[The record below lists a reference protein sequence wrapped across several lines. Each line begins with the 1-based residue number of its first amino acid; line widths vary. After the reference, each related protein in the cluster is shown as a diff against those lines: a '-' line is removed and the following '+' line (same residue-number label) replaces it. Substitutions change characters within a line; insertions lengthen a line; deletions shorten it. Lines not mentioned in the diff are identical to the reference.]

1 MREQWAINWYKY
13 YQSTHTPP
21 SLIIIPGQFGRYQGF
36 QFFLH
41 ILAALTAGL
50 HMLSLV
56 TVASVP
62 THRCLIAE
70 LDTNLTE
77 TPVWNET
84 TLRAFLPP
92 KEDGSL
98 DHCRLL
104 INGSAEQCD
113 SYIYDN
119 TYYKSSRSMEWG
131 MVCNKR
137 WMGAIAQSVFMLGVF
152 TGAVVLGGLA
162 DKVGR
167 KTVFCWSALLQLIL
181 GVAVAFA
188 PEYISFLVL
197 RYLLGIFGSA
207 GSYITGFVLTM
218 ELVGSNYRTI
228 CGVTFQAIFACGV
241 MLVAGWGALI
251 QDRMM
256 LQIVYGLHGALLI
269 AHWWIMDES
278 PRWLWNQGRF
288 QESIDIVAKALKM
301 NREPSLDKTYYA
313 SKTKSSDVASSGSQP
328 SANLS
333 DLFKTPNLR
342 KKTLN
347 VCVNWF
353 ANSLVYYG
361 LSLGTGNLPGNPFMI
376 LFINAVVEIPSYIA
390 VVLLLDKLGRR
401 SITSFLMLL
410 GGICCIVAV
419 QMVKGS
425 TLTTTI
431 VMMGKLFIAGSFA
444 VIYNYSAELFP
455 TVVRNSAMGLGSMCA
470 RLSGALCPLIALLDS
485 FDPKVPAMI
494 FGAVSILSGFWTLFL
509 PETMNQ
515 PMPESLDDGEH
526 FGKGDTFFTTGF
538 GRAPAPVRETTG
550 QQEMQPLRRADV

>member
-1 MREQWAINWYKY
+1 M
-13 YQSTHTPP
+13 
-21 SLIIIPGQFGRYQGF
+21 
-36 QFFLH
+36 
-41 ILAALTAGL
+41 

-62 THRCLIAE
+62 DHRCLIPA
-70 LDTNLTE
+70 LDGNVSESVAWDTH
-77 TPVWNET
+77 
-84 TLRAFLPP
+84 TLSQYVPL
-92 KEDGSL
+92 KDDGTVDS
-98 DHCRLL
+98 CRMLV
-104 INGSAEQCD
+104 NGTAAACSQ
-113 SYIYDN
+113 YVYDN
-119 TYYKSSRSMEWG
+119 TYYKSSRAIDWDL
-131 MVCNKR
+131 VCSRR
-137 WMGAIAQSVFMLGVF
+137 WMVAIAQTVYMLGVF

-167 KTVFCWSALLQLIL
+167 KTVFCWSALLQLVL
-181 GVAVAFA
+181 GVAVAFT
-188 PEYISFLVL
+188 PEYISFLVV
-197 RYLLGIFGSA
+197 RYLYGIFGSA

-228 CGVTFQAIFACGV
+228 CGITFQAIFACGI

-251 QDRMM
+251 EDRMM
-256 LQIVYGLHGALLI
+256 LQIVYGLHGCLLI

-288 QESIDIVAKALKM
+288 KESIDIVAKALKT
-301 NREPSLDKTYYA
+301 NQQPLLDKTYYA
-313 SKTKSSDVASSGSQP
+313 SKAKSSGASTTSQP

-347 VCVNWF
+347 VCLNWF

-361 LSLGTGNLPGNPFMI
+361 LSLGVGSLPGNPFMI
-376 LFINAVVEIPSYIA
+376 LFINAVVEIPSYVA

-410 GGICCIVAV
+410 GGTCCIVAV

-425 TLTTTI
+425 TLTTTV

-470 RLSGALCPLIALLDS
+470 RLSGALTPLISLLDS
-485 FDPKVPAMI
+485 FDPKVPAII
-494 FGAVSILSGFWTLFL
+494 FGVVSIVSGLWTLFL

-515 PMPESLDDGEH
+515 PMPESLDDGEQ
-526 FGKGDTFFTTGF
+526 FGKGDTFFTTGL
-538 GRAPAPVRETTG
+538 GRSQPQAAAAADSPLEIVME
-550 QQEMQPLRRADV
+550 ELEPLRRSDI